1 MKSMTQPTRTPN
13 PATDSRPERSSKK
26 VARKK
31 PLGLLPWL
39 LLGLLALLLAAVF
52 LVINAVDDDGPDGPA
67 GDSLGQRDSGGSG
80 IDGQDGD
87 GQVAGTEQDAAASS
101 SAQPDAAEPSAEPTD
116 AAQPSGAP
124 APGGLAG
131 LAAGAL
137 VGGGGVPAA
146 TDSATGGSLTAPRQ
160 DGTAGTVLFA
170 EGSAELDTEA
180 TKVIAQAARSLQE
193 AGVRSVEVVGYTDEV
208 AGETVN
214 VPLSQQRAD
223 AVAGVL
229 RSELPGATLTTSAR
243 GAEQPVASNDDEAG
257 RQQNRRVAI
266 VAQS

>member
-1 MKSMTQPTRTPN
+1 MTQPTRTPN
-13 PATDSRPERSSKK
+13 RATDSRPERSSKK

-67 GDSLGQRDSGGSG
+67 GDTLGQRDSGGSG

-87 GQVAGTEQDAAASS
+87 GQVAGTKDDAAASS
-101 SAQPDAAEPSAEPTD
+101 SPDATQPSAAPTD
-116 AAQPSGAP
+116 AAQPSAAP
-124 APGGLAG
+124 QAGGLAG

-146 TDSATGGSLTAPRQ
+146 TDSAAGRSLIAPRP

-170 EGSAELDTEA
+170 QGSAELDSES
-180 TKVIAQAARSLQE
+180 TKVIAQAARRLQE
-193 AGVRSVEVVGYTDEV
+193 AGVRSVEVIGFTDEV
-208 AGETVN
+208 AGEAVN
-214 VPLSQQRAD
+214 DPLSQQRAD
-223 AVAGVL
+223 SVAEAL
-229 RSELPGATLTTSAR
+229 RSDLPDATVTTSAL

-257 RQQNRRVAI
+257 RQQNRRAAI
-266 VAQS
+266 VAQR

>member
-1 MKSMTQPTRTPN
+1 MTTPTRTPN
-13 PATDSRPERSSKK
+13 PATDSRPDRSSKK
-26 VARKK
+26 VAHKK
-31 PLGLLPWL
+31 PLGFLPWL
-39 LLGLLALLLAAVF
+39 LLGLLALLLTAVF
-52 LVINAVDDDGPDGPA
+52 LVINAVDDDGGPDGPA
-67 GDSLGQRDSGGSG
+67 GDTLGQRNSNGSG

-87 GQVAGTEQDAAASS
+87 GQIAGTEGDAATGS
-101 SAQPDAAEPSAEPTD
+101 SAQPDASEPSSAPAD
-116 AAQPSGAP
+116 AAQPSDGP
-124 APGGLAG
+124 AAGELAG

-137 VGGGGVPAA
+137 VGGGGVPAG
-146 TDSATGGSLTAPRQ
+146 TDSAAGRTLTAPRQ

-170 EGSAELDTEA
+170 EGSAELDGEA
-180 TKVIAQAARSLQE
+180 TKVVTLTARALQE

-229 RSELPGATLTTSAR
+229 RSELPDATVTTSAR

-257 RQQNRRVAI
+257 RQQNRRAAI
-266 VAQS
+266 VAQG